1 MPLRESVIT
10 LAEPKDDKYYVIEE
24 VDGINFHIELI
35 IWEMNEKLLVT
46 RKGFLGVKYL
56 ELVNAKM

>member
-1 MPLRESVIT
+1 MIT